1 MNYLKVVVRSFVVK
15 IFIRKF
21 YASLCI
27 GLKGCRTGLLLLDI
41 VFAGEYF
48 LHLVSLNVELSI
60 LQKWT
65 PSSSSCWSLTLHN
78 TAANVY
84 LVFLQLRL
92 ISVCCLLLLL
102 LLLLLMKLFSARQDQ
117 PALHSLCSL
126 HMILLL
132 HIAYTAGVVLS
143 CEKPYVI
150 DRQCSPSNAPVFC
163 SSLSHTVPLCF
174 CDYDHQ
180 KNYLWSY
187 SPTHIQPCVN
197 LVAVHRAVW
206 W

>member
-1 MNYLKVVVRSFVVK
+1 
-15 IFIRKF
+15 
-21 YASLCI
+21 
-27 GLKGCRTGLLLLDI
+27 
-41 VFAGEYF
+41 
-48 LHLVSLNVELSI
+48 
-60 LQKWT
+60 
-65 PSSSSCWSLTLHN
+65 
-78 TAANVY
+78 
-84 LVFLQLRL
+84 VFLQLRL

-180 KNYLWSY
+180 KKTIFDLIRQRTFSLVLIWWLYIVRCDGNLFW
-187 SPTHIQPCVN
+187 THCVLKISN
-197 LVAVHRAVW
+197 AFFVSN
-206 W
+206 